1 MASLALVGTLAAAL
15 AGCSVDVVI
24 WGPEGAR
31 VISTTEQLIDVAA
44 SGEHDPLACAGG
56 IADSGEP
63 SDWEGLSAG
72 EPEPFR
78 GDYWEEQIPLDPAW
92 SINLELG
99 AEGAVPGR
107 VFPGDV
113 FYRETADGLCVVD
126 IAWATVV
133 S

>member
-1 MASLALVGTLAAAL
+1 LATLTAAL
-15 AGCSVDVVI
+15 AACSVDVVI

-31 VISTTEQLIDVAA
+31 VIETTEQLIDAAA
-44 SGEHDPLACAGG
+44 SGEHDALACAGG
-56 IADSGEP
+56 AADFGEP
-63 SDWEGLSAG
+63 GDWDRLSAG

-99 AEGAVPGR
+99 AEGAETGR

-126 IAWATVV
+126 IAWSTVV